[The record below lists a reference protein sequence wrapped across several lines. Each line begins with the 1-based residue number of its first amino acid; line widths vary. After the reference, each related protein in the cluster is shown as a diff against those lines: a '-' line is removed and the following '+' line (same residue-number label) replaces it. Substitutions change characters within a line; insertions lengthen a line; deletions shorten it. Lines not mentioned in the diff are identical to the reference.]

1 MKDFTAQ
8 QREVVARKLGYE
20 GPMQGFDEFI
30 SSNPA
35 LEMKYAT
42 IAGKFIERMAKGGL
56 VKMKPKKYADG
67 GVVTD
72 AQIADWWNNPVNQ
85 QLSDAQIKAT
95 MDQFKVTPDQFSKAI
110 GANESTAADIAN
122 RYAAVPAAPI
132 DANASFSAAATKLTA
147 DKAAADKA
155 AADQIASTNASFSAA
170 AQGVNA
176 ANIAAA
182 PASAG
187 LTWAVNNGITKEQY
201 DKNILDA
208 YKIAASQGLSDVAV
222 RAEMDKYG
230 VSAADLARATGSGLV
245 AVQDRYD
252 AATPVD
258 ATAKAAADK
267 ASADAAA
274 KSAADKAAADAA
286 AVKAA
291 QDKTAADAAAA
302 KAASDKAAAEAAT
315 KSAAD
320 ATAKAAADKA
330 IADAA
335 AKANADAIAKAAA
348 DAAAAKAAQA
358 AATTVAQ
365 KAAADK
371 AAADAAT
378 AAKIAADATAATAA
392 ASAAAAAATA
402 KAASDAAAAK
412 AATDATNA
420 SFMAAAA
427 AVKAANDAAAK
438 AAADAKAA
446 SDKAIADAAAA
457 GKVTGG
463 GDVTF
468 SPVGGTPQAAS
479 ASQITPSKIVAQDI
493 QNVDTA
499 NRAGTANTIVGTVPT
514 TTAQAAAVKPID
526 AETYTA
532 SSAITSL
539 NDALSKFLPANGT
552 VSEEAKV
559 KAEEQATTELAGA
572 AGRAEQIAT
581 AQKVGTVDERTISEA
596 EKVAGSAV
604 DQAAIDKAMALNVAE
619 TGTVTADMTVQGQLT
634 KLTANFDAKNPPPW
648 AAGALRSVTA
658 EMAARGLGA
667 SSMAG
672 AALVQAALEKALPI
686 ASADAAV
693 YQQMASQNLSN
704 RQQMAVLTAQQRA
717 TFLGQEFDQNF
728 QTRVVNAAR
737 VADIANINFNAKQQ
751 VALENAR
758 LAQSVDLTN
767 LNSRQAAFMA
777 ELAQTATLE
786 TVNLNNRQQAAV
798 ANAQAA
804 LQMDLTNLSYEQQT
818 SVLKTQLTAQTILS
832 DTAAENASK
841 QFNAASTNQT
851 NQFFAGLTSQV
862 NQFNA
867 SQSNAMEQF
876 RVDQSNSVKKFNAD
890 VQNQREQ
897 FNATQ
902 RLVIDQSNAQ
912 WQREIATINTGAI
925 NTVNLSN
932 AQLTQQMT
940 LAEYNNE
947 VQMYRDAVTHA
958 WTSSENDANRST
970 TLAAAEIGKS
980 AQLAIADATIAAAN
994 ATAVGSLAAKVIGNT
1009 SVADL
1014 TKAGTGLLDWVFGG

>member
-8 QREVVARKLGYE
+8 QREIVARKLGYD

-42 IAGKFIERMAKGGL
+42 IAGKFAERMAKGGL
-56 VKMKPKKYADG
+56 VKMKPKKYVDG

-72 AQIADWWNNPVNQ
+72 QQITDWWSNPVNQ
-85 QLSDAQIKAT
+85 KLSDAEIAT
-95 MDQFKVTPDQFSKAI
+95 TMQQFKVSPEQFSKAI

-122 RYAAVPAAPI
+122 RFTAATTVAPVN
-132 DANASFSAAATKLTA
+132 ANASFSAAAK
-147 DKAAADKA
+147 DV
-155 AADQIASTNASFSAA
+155 ASANAVPNANASFSAA
-170 AQGVNA
+170 AKDVNA
-176 ANIAAA
+176 INIAAA

-187 LTWAVNNGITKEQY
+187 LTWSLNNGITKEQY
-201 DKNILDA
+201 DANLVSA
-208 YKIAASQGLSDVAV
+208 YKTAVTQGLSDAAV

-230 VSAADLARATGSGLV
+230 VSAADLARATGSNLT
-245 AVQDRYD
+245 AVQTRYD
-252 AATPVD
+252 AADP
-258 ATAKAAADK
+258 AAIAAA
-267 ASADAAA
+267 
-274 KSAADKAAADAA
+274 
-286 AVKAA
+286 
-291 QDKTAADAAAA
+291 
-302 KAASDKAAAEAAT
+302 
-315 KSAAD
+315 
-320 ATAKAAADKA
+320 
-330 IADAA
+330 
-335 AKANADAIAKAAA
+335 
-348 DAAAAKAAQA
+348 
-358 AATTVAQ
+358 

-371 AAADAAT
+371 AAADAA
-378 AAKIAADATAATAA
+378 AKAAADAAAKSAADAAAKAAADKATADAATAAAAAAVAAAKAAADKAAADAASATTAAQKAAA
-392 ASAAAAAATA
+392 ASAAAAA
-402 KAASDAAAAK
+402 KAAADKAAADAAAALATQNAVNDTFRQAAAAAK
-412 AATDATNA
+412 AAA
-420 SFMAAAA
+420 
-427 AVKAANDAAAK
+427 DAAAK
-438 AAADAKAA
+438 AAADAAA
-446 SDKAIADAAAA
+446 SGA
-457 GKVTGG
+457 VTGG
-463 GDVTF
+463 GSVTF
-468 SPVGGTPQAAS
+468 APVGGTPQAAS
-479 ASQITPSKIVAQDI
+479 ASQITPSKIEAQDI
-493 QNVDTA
+493 QNISTA
-499 NRAGTANTIVGTVPT
+499 NRAGAANTIVGTTPT
-514 TTAQAAAVKPID
+514 TTAQAAEVKPVT
-526 AETYTA
+526 AETMTA
-532 SSAITSL
+532 SSGLADLTT
-539 NDALSKFLPANGT
+539 ALSKFLPASGT
-552 VSEEAKV
+552 VSDAAKV
-559 KAEEQATTELAGA
+559 TAQEQATTELAGA
-572 AGRAEQIAT
+572 AGRAEQIGS
-581 AQKVGTVDERTISEA
+581 AQTVNAPPERTISEA

-604 DQAAIDKAMALNVAE
+604 DQTAITAALAKNVAA
-619 TGTVTADMTVQGQLT
+619 TGEVTADMTVQGQLT
-634 KLTANFDAKNPPPW
+634 KLTKDFDAKNPPPW

-737 VADIANINFNAKQQ
+737 VADIANMNFNAKQQ

-758 LAQSVDLTN
+758 LAQSVDLAN

-798 ANAQAA
+798 ENAKAA

-818 SVLKTQLTAQTILS
+818 TVLKTQLTAQTILS
-832 DTAAENASK
+832 DTAAENAAK

-862 NQFNA
+862 NQFNT
-867 SQSNAMEQF
+867 SQTNAMEQF
-876 RVDQSNSVKKFNAD
+876 KVDQSNSVKKFNAD

-897 FNATQ
+897 FNAQQ

-970 TLAAAEIGKS
+970 TLAAAEISKS

-1009 SVADL
+1009 SVTDL
-1014 TKAGTGLLDWVFGG
+1014 VKAGGSVLDWVLGG